1 MFAGVI
7 INGPL
12 GSNYL
17 IQASSNLQSAWR
29 TLTHVTLPT
38 QPYIYIDYSS
48 QSNALQFYRTLP
60 QQ

>member
-1 MFAGVI
+1 MFTGVI

-12 GSNYL
+12 GSNDF
-17 IQASSNLQSAWR
+17 IQAGSNLQSAWQ
-29 TLTHVTLPT
+29 TLTNVTLPT

-48 QSNALQFYRTLP
+48 QSNALQFYRALP